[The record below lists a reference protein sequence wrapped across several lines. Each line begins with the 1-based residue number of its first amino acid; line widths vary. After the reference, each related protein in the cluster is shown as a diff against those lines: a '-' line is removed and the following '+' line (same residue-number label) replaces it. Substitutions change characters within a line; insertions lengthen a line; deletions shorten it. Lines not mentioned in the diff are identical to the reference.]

1 MAWKKS
7 SAAAVQRFDETV
19 AVEGAKRGLL
29 FGCPIYVLNG
39 ERYATLYQDRVVLR
53 LSATDAASSRSREG
67 SRRTAS
73 SCLTRSRA
81 IHGRCGRGWARPS
94 PTRAPAERPRARP
107 APR

>member
-7 SAAAVQRFDETV
+7 STAAVQRFDETV

-53 LSATDAASSRSREG
+53 LSAKDAAELMARGGRAFEPIKGRKSRDRVV
-67 SRRTAS
+67 
-73 SCLTRSRA
+73 L
-81 IHGRCGRGWARPS
+81 
-94 PTRAPAERPRARP
+94 PAEISSNPRSLRAWVGKAVAYARSG
-107 APR
+107 